1 MATGD
6 SDSLPGVPKTPVFA
20 TTRWT
25 VVLAAAE
32 TKSPSAAGA
41 LEQLC
46 RSYWYPLYAY
56 VRRKGHGPEEA
67 KDLTQ
72 GFFAQLIERKLY
84 QSADRNRGKF
94 RTFLLSSLQNYLHN
108 QARDARAQK
117 RGGGAAVASLDFQD
131 AEGRY
136 LNEPAHEATPERL
149 FEREWACSLL
159 ARVLEQ
165 LRGEFATSGQENR
178 FAILSAH
185 LVEPEKATSYA
196 SLAGE
201 AGMSEGAV
209 KTAMHRLRR
218 RYRQL
223 YHDEIAAL
231 VGGDEEVDE
240 EFRHMVAVLAD

>member
-56 VRRKGHGPEEA
+56 ARRRGHGPEEA

-72 GFFAQLIERKLY
+72 GFFVHLIEKKLY
-84 QSADRNRGKF
+84 QSADRARGRF
-94 RTFLLSSLQNYLHN
+94 RTFLLSSLQNYLMNH
-108 QARDARAQK
+108 QRDASAQK
-117 RGGGAAVASLDFQD
+117 RGGGVPVMSLDFQD

-136 LNEPAHEATPERL
+136 LNEPVHDASPDKL

-159 ARVLEQ
+159 QRVLER
-165 LRGEFATSGQENR
+165 LRGEYAASGQEER
-178 FAILSAH
+178 FSAMSAH
-185 LVEPEKATSYA
+185 LVEPENATSYA
-196 SLAGE
+196 VVAGE
-201 AGMSEGAV
+201 LGLSEGAV

-223 YHDEIAAL
+223 YREEIAAL
-231 VGGDEEVDE
+231 VGSDEEVDE
-240 EFRHMVAVLAD
+240 ELRHMAVVLAD